1 MKKSSWKLVLC
12 LALAAVMLMCT
23 ALAAI
28 EQADVAADDGTTITV
43 TGGKLT
49 LTTTGLT
56 SGTQYVLMQVKTD
69 VAGDSAQAILTAAKT
84 AQNPYVV
91 GEETIIYIDQAAS
104 DGSITFSDFQPKV
117 AANSLFIL
125 GGDAQPK
132 IVGAMIAR
140 GVTVSGT
147 VTAKGAAATDT
158 AAKVELLD
166 GTSVVAEANVAL
178 TNGAGSYSLESVP
191 DGTYTLKV
199 TGTAGKYV
207 AREYAVTVAGSEV
220 AQNVEIW
227 PRGDASGDGRV
238 NLTDY
243 NQVLRHVRG
252 TSALQEY
259 PVACADTNGD
269 TRVNLTDYNQI
280 LRHVRGTS
288 NLW

>member
-28 EQADVAADDGTTITV
+28 EQGDVAAASGTTITV
-43 TGGKLT
+43 GSDGKLT
-49 LTTTGLT
+49 VAVTGLT
-56 SGTQYVLMQVKTD
+56 EGTQYVLMQVKVTSD
-69 VAGDSAQAILTAAKT
+69 ADSAAALLAT
-84 AQNPYVV
+84 PPAYDV
-91 GEETIIYIDQAAS
+91 GEDTIVYIDQDAAATG
-104 DGSITFSDFQPKV
+104 GSVSFSNFLPKS
-117 AANSLFIL
+117 AATSLFVL

-178 TNGAGSYSLESVP
+178 TNGMGSYSLESVP
-191 DGTYTLKV
+191 AGTYTLKV
-199 TGTAGKYV
+199 TSTAGKYV
-207 AREYAVTVAGSEV
+207 DREYAVTVADNAV

-227 PRGDASGDGRV
+227 TKGDVNGDGRV
-238 NLTDY
+238 NLSDY
-243 NQVLRHVRG
+243 GLVLRHVKKTG
-252 TSALQEY
+252 VITDEY
-259 PVACADTNGD
+259 TLACSDTNGD
-269 TRVNLTDYNQI
+269 TRVNLTDYGQI
-280 LRHVRGTS
+280 LRHVKKTGS
-288 NLW
+288 LW